1 MKCTNVCNENEWDV
15 NESQIG
21 SSKYGKEV
29 QCTLLKFV
37 KPSGPCL
44 IK

>member
-1 MKCTNVCNENEWDV
+1 MKIKSDV

-29 QCTLLKFV
+29 QCTLGKYV
-37 KPSGPCL
+37 KPSGP
-44 IK
+44 